1 MDIDVQGRLL
11 ERLLELRDQRTTALA
26 DTVRRQPAAGYTD
39 PDRLRHEVRTL
50 FRGHPLVVGLSC
62 DLPTSGSYRALDVA
76 GVPVLLVRSEDGT
89 IRAFLNSC
97 RHRGSMIVEGSG
109 TAERIFKCPYH
120 AWCYD
125 IEGRLMG
132 QPMARGAFDEVP
144 TEELGLIPLPVAET
158 GGLILVRPRA
168 DAGAIDGP
176 AHLGELAPE
185 FAGYGFEDFTLFDE
199 RTLELRT
206 SWKQPFETFCEAYH
220 VFALHHD
227 TISREI
233 LSTPML
239 ADFYGP
245 HGRGVLLGRKSER
258 LIHEDADRYTLRNTG
273 NIVYWL
279 FPNVVLSMPMTGH
292 AELWQVYPD
301 PDTPGRCSVTLRFYI
316 RSSQAT
322 EERTPFWQRMIDYTV
337 RIVMEEDFPQQE
349 RIYRG
354 LASGSHPG
362 PVFGRNEPA
371 LIHFHRSID
380 AALS

>member
-1 MDIDVQGRLL
+1 MDTDVQGRLL
-11 ERLLELRDQRTTALA
+11 DRLLDLRDKHTTALA
-26 DTVRRQPAAGYTD
+26 DSARRQPATSYTD
-39 PDRLRHEVRTL
+39 PDRLRHEFRTL

-62 DLPTSGSYRALDVA
+62 DLQHCGEYRALEVA

-89 IRAFLNSC
+89 VRAFLNSC
-97 RHRGSMIVEGSG
+97 RHRGSRVVEGSG
-109 TAERIFKCPYH
+109 MSERLFKCPYH

-144 TEELGLIPLPVAET
+144 AAELGLIPLPVAET
-158 GGLILVRPRA
+158 GGLILLRPS
-168 DAGAIDGP
+168 AGTAPIDGA
-176 AHLGELAPE
+176 AHLGALTEE
-185 FAGYGFEDFTLFDE
+185 FAAYGFEDLTLFAE
-199 RTLELRT
+199 RTLDLRT
-206 SWKQPFETFCEAYH
+206 SWKQPYETFLEAYH
-220 VFALHHD
+220 VFALHRD

-239 ADFYGP
+239 ADFFGP
-245 HGRGVLLGRKSER
+245 HGRGVLLGRKTEK
-258 LIHEDADRYTLRNTG
+258 LIRENGGRHTLRNTG

-292 AELWQVYPD
+292 AELWQTYPD
-301 PDTPGRCSVTLRFYI
+301 PDTPGRCTVALRFYI
-316 RSSQAT
+316 PRAQAI
-322 EERTPFWQRMIDYTV
+322 EERRPFWDRMLDYTT

-349 RIYRG
+349 RIYQG

-371 LIHFHRSID
+371 LIHFHRCID
-380 AALS
+380 EALS

>member
-1 MDIDVQGRLL
+1 LDIEAQGRLL
-11 ERLLELRDQRTTALA
+11 DRLLDLRERRTTALA
-26 DTVRRQPAAGYTD
+26 DTVRRQPATSYTD
-39 PDRLRHEVRTL
+39 PDRLRHEVRAL

-62 DLPTSGSYRALDVA
+62 DLRGCGDYRALDVA

-89 IRAFLNSC
+89 VRAFLNSC
-97 RHRGSMIVEGSG
+97 RHRGSPIVEGSG

-125 IEGRLMG
+125 VEGRLMG

-144 TEELGLIPLPVAET
+144 TEELGLIPLPVAEA
-158 GGLILVRPRA
+158 GGLILLRPRA
-168 DAGAIDGP
+168 GAEVIDGP
-176 AHLGELAPE
+176 AHLGGLATEL
-185 FAGYGFEDFTLFDE
+185 AGYGFEDFTLFGE
-199 RTLELRT
+199 RTLELRA
-206 SWKQPFETFCEAYH
+206 SWKQPYETFLESYH
-220 VFALHHD
+220 VFALHQN

-239 ADFYGP
+239 CDFYGP
-245 HGRGVLLGRKSER
+245 HGRAALLGRKTER
-258 LIHEDADRYTLRNTG
+258 LIAEDADRYTLRNTG

-292 AELWQVYPD
+292 AELWQTYPD
-301 PDTPGRCSVTLRFYI
+301 PDVPGRCTVTLRFYI
-316 RSSQAT
+316 PRTHAGDD
-322 EERTPFWQRMIDYTV
+322 RTPFWERMLDYSV

-362 PVFGRNEPA
+362 PVFGRNEPG
-371 LIHFHRSID
+371 LIHFHRSVE